1 MWFHHIN
8 LIMSCLM
15 NRACKLCLS
24 FSTFHFPPNFLS
36 FFSLLPP
43 SLPPSPLPPLPLPL
57 PSLPHH
63 YRAVFWHEEGRQ
75 IFKSLLGQVRETNTP
90 LLEYDITRSI
100 TYLTFDPNTG
110 YLYWWN
116 QLGNT
121 IEGFNVIAMELNPRN
136 TDVVTF
142 VSDVDNV
149 GGLYT
154 RAQTHTHTH
163 IYAHTKITH
172 AHTLS
177 LTQTHTHSLSLSLSH
192 THSLS
197 LSLTHTHTLTLPFPS
212 PIPLLSL
219 TQTGLTSNS
228 LTKGEINTSLLFW
241 FDELSEAFYFC
252 NVTRRLGSDNDEY
265 DCKEKQLDWSLGN
278 GERLVAMTSF
288 DQERVSRIA
297 SK

>member
-1 MWFHHIN
+1 MSFILHFTLSPQFP
-8 LIMSCLM
+8 LI
-15 NRACKLCLS
+15 
-24 FSTFHFPPNFLS
+24 FLS
-36 FFSLLPP
+36 PP
-43 SLPPSPLPPLPLPL
+43 SPSPPPTSSPSPLPPLII
-57 PSLPHH
+57 

-75 IFKSLLGQVRETNTP
+75 IFKSLLGEVRETNTP

-172 AHTLS
+172 THTHTHTLS
-177 LTQTHTHSLSLSLSH
+177 HSHKHTHTLSLSLSH
-192 THSLS
+192 THT
-197 LSLTHTHTLTLPFPS
+197 LTHTHTHCPFSFTYSPS
-212 PIPLLSL
+212 PPLSH
-219 TQTGLTSNS
+219 SNRFNIQQS
-228 LTKGEINTSLLFW
+228 
-241 FDELSEAFYFC
+241 DQ
-252 NVTRRLGSDNDEY
+252 RRNKY
-265 DCKEKQLDWSLGN
+265 QFII
-278 GERLVAMTSF
+278 LV
-288 DQERVSRIA
+288 
-297 SK
+297 